1 MLLSIKNGKLSKHKL
16 VVLLNKFG
24 VDVIVDVVIVVGNL
38 KGVVVDVDEP
48 IKLNNGAVVVVA
60 ALEAPLVA
68 APEF

>member
-1 MLLSIKNGKLSKHKL
+1 MLLSIKNAKLSKHKL

-24 VDVIVDVVIVVGNL
+24 LDVIVDVVIVVGNL

-48 IKLNNGAVVVVA
+48 IKLNNGAAVVVA